1 MKKKMSE
8 TLRQR
13 ERQIVSKMTFFIY
26 FTECEWSVYVLVC
39 VCVGVCVC
47 MYVCMYAC
55 MHVCLCLVVDAERVS
70 NSEYESL
77 SGWEWVSEWVSEAE
91 RMRER

>member
-70 NSEYESL
+70 NREYESL
-77 SGWEWVSEWVSEAE
+77 SGWE
-91 RMRER
+91 